1 MSKKILHLCVDDSFT
16 DIALQYFEKASPEN
30 NTVIKYRGEKLKRFK
45 GKCFYINKKSQI
57 KSIVSN
63 LDYHLIV
70 VHALNSIW
78 FNAIENRPKH
88 VKVVW
93 IGWGYD
99 YYDLFSYNV
108 LLNKTKKFMNG
119 LDAYQNIIRYAYSKL
134 LKSLIS
140 NYRAH
145 KKKKIIRQI
154 DYFAPVLEEEYNL
167 FEKALTDQKIPEY
180 ISFNYGVLEND
191 LVKGFEGEITS
202 GNDILLGNSSS
213 ATCNHIEAIE
223 ILSVIDLQNKTVI
236 CPLSYGDVRYQK
248 KICDV
253 GQQNLQSNFKP
264 LLSLLPIEEY
274 ILTVLS
280 CGNVIMNHVRQQA
293 VGNIVLMLYL
303 GAKIFLRKENPV
315 YQFLKQNNFI
325 VYSIEHIQNNP
336 SILEERLSKEDI
348 ETNRAKLKQ
357 FWSEDVIMNKTRKI
371 ISLAG

>member
-16 DIALQYFEKASPEN
+16 DIALQYFEKALPEN
-30 NTVIKYRGEKLKRFK
+30 NIVIKYKGEKLKKFK
-45 GKCFYINKKSQI
+45 GKCFYINKKSEI
-57 KSIVSN
+57 KSLVNTI
-63 LDYHLIV
+63 DYQLIV
-70 VHALNSIW
+70 VHALNNIW
-78 FNAIENRPKH
+78 FDAIESRPKH
-88 VKVVW
+88 VKLVW

-99 YYDLFSYNV
+99 YYGLFSHNI
-108 LLNKTKKFMNG
+108 LLEKTKKIVNTLSMH
-119 LDAYQNIIRYAYSKL
+119 QNIIRLAYAKI
-134 LKSLIS
+134 LKPFIE
-140 NYRAH
+140 NYRTH
-145 KKKKIIRQI
+145 KKKNIIRQI
-154 DYFAPVLEEEYNL
+154 DYFAPVLEEEYSL
-167 FEKALTDQKIPEY
+167 LEKVLPNQKIPKY

-191 LVKGFEGEITS
+191 LVKGFEDRVVS

-213 ATCNHIEAIE
+213 ATCNHIEALE
-223 ILSVIDLQNKTVI
+223 FLSRIDLKNKTVI

-325 VYSIEHIQNNP
+325 IYSIEHIQDNP
-336 SILEERLSKEDI
+336 AILDERLSKEDI
-348 ETNRAKLKQ
+348 EINRAKLKQ